1 MKPDIKKYVNKEN
14 GKKVLKYAEIVGLVY
29 IGTTL
34 AIKTTKFNIHLFA
47 EGKEVTLS
55 RVK

>member
-29 IGTTL
+29 IGTAL
-34 AIKTTKFNIHLFA
+34 AIKSTKFNIHLIVDG
-47 EGKEVTLS
+47 EDIG
-55 RVK
+55 RNR

>member
-29 IGTTL
+29 IGTVL
-34 AIKTTKFNIHLFA
+34 AIKTTQFNIHLFS